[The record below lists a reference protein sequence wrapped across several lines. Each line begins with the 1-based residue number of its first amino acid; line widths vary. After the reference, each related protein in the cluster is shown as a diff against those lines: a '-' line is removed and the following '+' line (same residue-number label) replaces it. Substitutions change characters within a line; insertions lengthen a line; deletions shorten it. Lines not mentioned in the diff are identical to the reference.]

1 MKKLLV
7 LLSILALLTTGCSIR
22 KINNQSID
30 KVIDSVMKKDSKLK
44 NVHFEGYSYYVPR
57 GMSFMN
63 KKEYNAILKDEY
75 NNNYYLYVDVISYY
89 HQVEVEY
96 KKNKKAYY
104 SKEIKTK
111 DKFGYV
117 EIKEENNGYLIEAMY
132 HYAKIESFV
141 KKDSLTDAITNIS
154 MILSSMKYN
163 NKVLSSTVGE
173 NVLSYKEESYN
184 IFETKENTSD
194 FLDYIKEYDNYDEE
208 EIDEDNLKMEEE

>member
-7 LLSILALLTTGCSIR
+7 LLSILTLLTGCTVT
-22 KINNQSID
+22 KINKDSID

-57 GMSFMN
+57 GIRFVD

-89 HQVEVEY
+89 HKVKEKY
-96 KKNKKAYY
+96 KVNKKAYY
-104 SKEIKTK
+104 SKEVKTK

-117 EIKEENNGYLIEAMY
+117 EIKEDKTGYLVEAMY
-132 HYAKIESFV
+132 NYAKIEAYV
-141 KKDSLTDAITNIS
+141 EKDSLNDTMTNIS

-163 NKVLSSTVGE
+163 DKVLSSTVGE
-173 NVLSYKEESYN
+173 NILSYKEESYN
-184 IFETKENTSD
+184 IFKTKEKTSD
-194 FLDYIKEYDNYDEE
+194 FLDYVKEYDNYDQEKK
-208 EIDEDNLKMEEE
+208 DEDNLKIDEE